1 MTGLLQIRNRQ
12 RARAVDLRLLRKITR
27 HLLAEEF
34 HAAQCE
40 LCLHLV
46 NAEEMACLNEAF
58 LQHEGSTDVITFD
71 HSDQLKHQ
79 TPNTKHQLCGEIFIS
94 LDDAIMQA
102 REFRTS
108 WQSELIRYVIHG
120 LLHLVGHDDLK
131 SAARKKMKREE
142 NRLLR
147 AMEDKFKIAGLKLK
161 PTRSKNPPTRPP
173 LPTEN

>member
-12 RARAVDLRLLRKITR
+12 RACAVDLRLLRKITR
-27 HLLAEEF
+27 HLLVEEF

-58 LQHEGSTDVITFD
+58 LQHEGSTDVITFN
-71 HSDQLKHQ
+71 HSDLARPQ
-79 TPNTKHQLCGEIFIS
+79 TPDPRPYPHGEIFIS
-94 LDDAIMQA
+94 LDDAIAQA
-102 REFRTS
+102 WQFRTS

-147 AMEDKFKIAGLKLK
+147 AMEDKFKIAGLNLKTTRAKL
-161 PTRSKNPPTRPP
+161 S
-173 LPTEN
+173 TEH